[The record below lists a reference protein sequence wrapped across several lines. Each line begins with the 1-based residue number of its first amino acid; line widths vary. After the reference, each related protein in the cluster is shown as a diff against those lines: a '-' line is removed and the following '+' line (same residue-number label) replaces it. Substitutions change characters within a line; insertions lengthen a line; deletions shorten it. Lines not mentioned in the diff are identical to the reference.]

1 MVSIPF
7 LKGTKKKS
15 HGEVYIGVFFKE
27 LEGVVMYL
35 EDGETGLK
43 IVGTEPFR
51 YSNGWEGLVDD
62 IDETL
67 YRLETKT
74 KIAPQKAI
82 FFIYSH
88 FVDEEHKEIKRP
100 FLAKIKEISK
110 SLDLKPL
117 GYIECQEAI
126 IEHLRAREHAPLHMV
141 LLEFDKTVVTLA
153 LYQGGT
159 NIHQRTV
166 ARTGDVVNTLNPIF
180 QELKQKYVLPNRLIL
195 YDEKSLTND
204 VSTLLA
210 NRWDEDVFSTPPK
223 LDILT
228 QEELHKSLV
237 DVFAKQI
244 HTGSA
249 VPEPDEHITAMAA
262 AKPRHQETVPE
273 EEGFVI
279 GGTAEP
285 VADTT
290 GVSNIKENPAD
301 VMGFMIGD
309 ETDSAEPAGFRFTD
323 EEPVPASKSKKKRK
337 NPLAAFKMLKFS
349 MPKGNVV
356 AFVGVAI
363 LLIVLAGLGGAE
375 YFLHKAQ
382 VTVTIPATPLR
393 KDITI
398 GSEVPIDEG
407 KDSRSVQATAQTTG
421 SKQIGEKAKGSV
433 TIYNSSLQ
441 QSQTL
446 SKGTKLTG
454 PNNLAFVLS
463 DDVKVASA
471 SGDASDIKSSTT
483 KVSVVAAEIG
493 TEYNIGGD
501 TKLAIDGESASTV
514 IAKTDGTFSGG
525 SKKQVRVAS
534 ATDITKLRTK
544 VSEDAKKDAAST
556 VKSKAGSGNVVVE
569 DLTEVTLKDEKLSK
583 KAGDEAE
590 SISLTATAQTTFY
603 TFDES
608 KLKTTFA
615 GILSKGIPKG
625 TKVQPETVSYRIT
638 KLEGKDAKDRKV
650 SFVVE
655 SKAVPVFDRAKLISQ
670 LSGKPVAGLDKMVKE
685 GYRAQGIE
693 VVTTPNIPPFSMFTP
708 LVKKNIAFDVRY
720 Q

>member
-88 FVDEEHKEIKRP
+88 FIDEEHKEIKRP

-126 IEHLRAREHAPLHMV
+126 IEHLRAREHAPLHMI

-180 QELKQKYVLPNRLIL
+180 QEMKLKYVLPNRLIL

-210 NRWDEDVFSTPPK
+210 NRWDEDIFSTPPK

-249 VPEPDEHITAMAA
+249 VPEPQ
-262 AKPRHQETVPE
+262 KTVDE

-285 VADTT
+285 LSEAAA
-290 GVSNIKENPAD
+290 VSNVKENPAD

-309 ETDSAEPAGFRFTD
+309 ETDSSELAGFKFTD
-323 EEPVPASKSKKKRK
+323 DEPVSEPKAKKKFK
-337 NPLAAFKMLKFS
+337 NPLVAFKMPKLS
-349 MPKGNVV
+349 LPKGNVF
-356 AFVGVAI
+356 AIAGIAI
-363 LLIVLAGLGGAE
+363 LLLVLAGFAGAE

-382 VTVTIPATPLR
+382 VTVSIPATPLR

-433 TIYNSSLQ
+433 TIFNSSLQ

-446 SKGTKLTG
+446 PKGTKLTG
-454 PNNLAFVLS
+454 PNNLAFVLN
-463 DDVKVASA
+463 DEVKVASA
-471 SGDASDIKSSTT
+471 SGDASDIKSSTA
-483 KVSVVAAEIG
+483 KVSVTAAEIG

-514 IAKTDGTFSGG
+514 IAKTDGTFTGG

-544 VSEDAKKDAAST
+544 VSEDAKKDAAAT
-556 VKSKAGSGNVVVE
+556 VKTKAGSGSVVVE
-569 DLTEVTLKDEKLSK
+569 DLTAVTLTDEKLSK

-608 KLKTTFA
+608 KLKTAFT
-615 GILSKGIPKG
+615 GMLSKGIPKG

-638 KLEGKDAKDRKV
+638 KIDGEDAKDRKV

-655 SKAVPVFDRAKLISQ
+655 AKAVPVFDRAKLISV
-670 LSGKPVAGLDKMVKE
+670 LSGKPVSGLDKMVKE
-685 GYRAQGIE
+685 GYRANGIE
-693 VVTTPNIPPFSMFTP
+693 VVTTPNIAPFSMFTP